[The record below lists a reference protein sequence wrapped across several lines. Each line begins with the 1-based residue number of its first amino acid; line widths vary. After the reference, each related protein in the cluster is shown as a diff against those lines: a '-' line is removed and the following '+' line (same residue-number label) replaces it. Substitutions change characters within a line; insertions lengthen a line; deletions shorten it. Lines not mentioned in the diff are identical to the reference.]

1 MAHSSDK
8 IKKIRADFF
17 QNPTT
22 DLDAIRE
29 TVAKSW
35 LRVHASGTDPRRADF
50 GRLDTNPSR
59 GFHAVKQRPL
69 LFEYILSFVENVY
82 EHNDFSSYVMLV
94 ASPSGH
100 IIQFYG
106 APQDIDRLRDQVG
119 LDVECSLREEIA
131 GTNGI
136 GTCVYTHKPV
146 CIQRHEHYNEK
157 LCHLTSYGAPVF
169 DHTNTLAAIIG
180 VFSLKEAFT
189 PFLLSLI
196 SNMASAISKECNV
209 YHQILNASTMESS
222 VDTLIN
228 TMNYGVVFLDAKGHI
243 TRTNSVA
250 RYFFLMYEYE
260 LIGQHISTFINPQ
273 DIDFSK
279 LENNIHQQEVVISSG
294 EIKKFRLL
302 ASVYITGST
311 PSTRSFVLTVHKEQP
326 KAVNGSTTT
335 DHTAKWQF
343 NDIVGTSFPLKEA
356 LSHARTA
363 SRTNCSILITGESGT
378 GKELVAQAIHNESKY
393 SDGPFIAVNCGAI
406 PKELIESELFGY
418 ESGAFTGAKKNG
430 SPGKFEM
437 ANGGTI
443 FLDEIGDMP
452 YDLQVVLL
460 RFLQE
465 QEITRIGGKK
475 PIKVN
480 VRVIAAT
487 NKNLEEAINN
497 GAFRM
502 DLYYRLN
509 VFNIHVPPLRERG
522 SDVGNLA
529 HYFLQKYKT
538 NSHQAFVGFTP
549 EALNAMENYNW
560 PGNIRELE
568 NTIER
573 AVILGRSERI
583 RLDDLPEKIRS
594 CYDHRS
600 QTFSAMA
607 PNPPVRTEPVMIPFT
622 PEETEKDAITRAL
635 RSTNG
640 NVTRAAEQL
649 GFSRRTM
656 YRKMKKYSIL

>member
-1 MAHSSDK
+1 MGHSTDK
-8 IKKIRADFF
+8 IKKIRAEFLRD
-17 QNPTT
+17 PSA
-22 DLDAIRE
+22 DLDGLRE

-35 LRVHASGTDPRRADF
+35 LRVQENGTDPRRADF
-50 GRLDTNPSR
+50 GRLDTSPSR

-69 LFEYILSFVENVY
+69 LFEYIFSFVENVY
-82 EHNDFSSYVMLV
+82 DHNDFASYVMLV
-94 ASPSGH
+94 ASPTGH
-100 IIQFYG
+100 IINFYG
-106 APQDIDRLRDQVG
+106 AQQDIEHLKEQVG
-119 LDVECSLREEIA
+119 LEEECSLREEIA

-146 CIQRHEHYNEK
+146 CVQRYEHYNDK
-157 LCHLTSYGAPVF
+157 LCGVTSYGAPVF
-169 DHTNTLAAIIG
+169 DHKNNLVAIIG
-180 VFSLKEAFT
+180 IFSLKDEFT

-196 SNMASAISKECNV
+196 SNMASAISKECIV
-209 YHQILNASTMESS
+209 YHQVLTIGSMESS
-222 VDTLIN
+222 LDTLIN
-228 TMNYGVVFLDAKGHI
+228 TMNYGVVFLDGQGHI

-260 LIGQHISTFINPQ
+260 LIGQHISTFITPQ

-294 EIKKFRLL
+294 DIKKFRLL

-311 PSTRSFVLTVHKEQP
+311 PQNRGFVLTVRREQP
-326 KAVNGSTTT
+326 KATPGNSST
-335 DHTAKWQF
+335 DHSAKWQF

-363 SRTNCSILITGESGT
+363 SKTNCSILITGESGT

-393 SDGPFIAVNCGAI
+393 ADGPFIAVNCGAI

-522 SDVGNLA
+522 TDVGNLA

-549 EALNAMENYNW
+549 EALNALMNYNW

-594 CYDHRS
+594 CYDHRI
-600 QTFSAMA
+600 QTLSALA
-607 PNPPVRTEPVMIPFT
+607 AKPPVRAESALIPFT

-656 YRKMKKYSIL
+656 YRKMKKYDIM